1 MRIFIWVFILGFCLP
16 LQAQQQYNQLSL
28 DLKYGASIPLSP
40 VESISKTEYI
50 SFKNFQVGG
59 RYMLNQKFGLS
70 GTYTYQGYGNQ
81 NAGLSFHRLSLEG
94 VASLS
99 HILNFPYYI
108 KEYINLQVHAGT
120 GISIASPNNTS
131 NYDRMGNL
139 LLGGSLL
146 FNISPHLA
154 LVGDLTYSYQ
164 IGQWYGYD
172 GEVLDIQGNSENG
185 ANLFVGIGVYIYLG
199 KEKYHAD
206 WY

>member
-1 MRIFIWVFILGFCLP
+1 MRILIWGVILGFCLP
-16 LQAQQQYNQLSL
+16 LQAQQRYNQLSL
-28 DLKYGASIPLSP
+28 DVKYGASIPISP
-40 VESISKTEYI
+40 VERISRSEYI

-59 RYMLNQKFGLS
+59 RYMLNRKFGLS
-70 GTYTYQGYGNQ
+70 GAYTYQSFGNQ

-108 KEYINLQVHAGT
+108 KEYINLQVHAGP
-120 GISIASPNNTS
+120 GISIASPNNTA
-131 NYDRMGNL
+131 NYDRMGNIL
-139 LLGGSLL
+139 MGGSLL
-146 FNISPHLA
+146 FNLSSHLA
-154 LVGDLTYSYQ
+154 LVGDLSYSYQ

-172 GEVLDIQGNSENG
+172 GKVLNTQENSDNG
-185 ANLFVGIGVYIYLG
+185 ANLLVSFGVYIYLG